1 MWERGERPFCPFCA
15 GAVDQ
20 RVADHSRELRGPPG
34 AHCGAWGW
42 RRAPGADSSFLQE
55 HLGKGGLEAEVQWP
69 RRNSAWTSRVRC
81 EDSQ

>member
-34 AHCGAWGW
+34 AHWGAWGW

-55 HLGKGGLEAEVQWP
+55 HLGKGGARGGSSVAAQELSLDEQSEV
-69 RRNSAWTSRVRC
+69 
-81 EDSQ
+81 